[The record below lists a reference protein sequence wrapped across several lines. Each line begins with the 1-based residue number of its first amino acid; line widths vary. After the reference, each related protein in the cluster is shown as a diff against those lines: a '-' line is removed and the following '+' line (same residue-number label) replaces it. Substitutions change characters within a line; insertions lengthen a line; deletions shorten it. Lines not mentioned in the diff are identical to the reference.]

1 MAPAQQLLTEA
12 ETAAYL
18 QVKPETLATWRCTR
32 RYPLPFVRVGRAIRH
47 RLRDVESFLTARTVG
62 IADPD
67 RRE

>member
-18 QVKPETLATWRCTR
+18 QVKPETLATCRCTR
-32 RYPLPFVRVGRAIRH
+32 RYPLPFVRVGRAIRY